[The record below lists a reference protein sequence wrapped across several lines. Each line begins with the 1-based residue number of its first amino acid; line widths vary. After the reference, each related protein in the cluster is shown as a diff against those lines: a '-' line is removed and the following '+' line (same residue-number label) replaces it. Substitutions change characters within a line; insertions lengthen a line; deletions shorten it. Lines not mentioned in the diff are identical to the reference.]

1 MSNLKVIA
9 KSSLSDKVYAGL
21 RTALMDGQ
29 FEAGERLKIGDLA
42 KELDVSI
49 TPVREAI
56 FRLVSE
62 KSLVMKA
69 STAVHV
75 PELTVSDLR
84 QIKLIR
90 LALEGATAAAV
101 AENCTPRLL
110 QKMRTVQDN
119 FLEAAGVDAK
129 RASQL
134 NRKFH
139 FLLAEASGMDIIVH
153 SIANMWAMIGP
164 TLGEFH
170 DTVPR
175 QELVGEHRH
184 EAILDALEA
193 RDPAAARA
201 AIQHD
206 IEWGDILIQ
215 WVAERTAAES

>member
-1 MSNLKVIA
+1 MSGLKVIA
-9 KSSLSDKVYAGL
+9 KASLSDKVYTGL
-21 RTALMDGQ
+21 RAALMDGQ
-29 FEAGERLKIGDLA
+29 FDAGDRLKIGDLA
-42 KELDVSI
+42 KEMDVSI

-62 KSLVMKA
+62 KALVMKT

-75 PELTVSDLR
+75 PELTVTDLR

-101 AENCTPRLL
+101 AEKCTPKLL
-110 QKMRTVQDN
+110 QKLRAVQSD
-119 FLEAAGVDAK
+119 FLDAAGVDTK
-129 RASQL
+129 RASSL

-139 FLLAEASGMDIIVH
+139 FILAEASRMDIIVH

-164 TLGEFH
+164 TLSEFH

-184 EAILDALEA
+184 EAVLNALEA
-193 RDPAAARA
+193 RDPEAARA

-206 IEWGDILIQ
+206 IEWGEILIQ
-215 WVAERTAAES
+215 WVADRTKAEG